1 MAKRLIRLA
10 QPLFLVLALV
20 FIGLLVRAQWTELSA
35 YEWRLHAGWLLL
47 SGSLLIGSAFVEV
60 AMWRTILGWV
70 GGRLGYVDA
79 ARIWFASILVRYIPG
94 NIWQPLGMTV
104 LAQERGVRAAAT
116 VASIAIYQA
125 VSLLSVI
132 PFLSGYLLAGGNI
145 AGVELPMPAP
155 WLAILITAPVLI
167 LLGRPAWL
175 IGALNLALVRLKRA
189 PLTTHLGSGQL
200 LPILL
205 AAMGNWLLWGVAF
218 TALTLS
224 LHTFD
229 PAHFRQVASL
239 LLVAYPI
246 AYAIGYVS
254 FLTPG
259 GLAVREGALVL
270 LLLPVLG
277 SVVTVAALAMRL
289 WQVVL
294 ELLVVVIVMI
304 RRKT

>member
-1 MAKRLIRLA
+1 
-10 QPLFLVLALV
+10 
-20 FIGLLVRAQWTELSA
+20 
-35 YEWRLHAGWLLL
+35 
-47 SGSLLIGSAFVEV
+47 
-60 AMWRTILGWV
+60 
-70 GGRLGYVDA
+70 
-79 ARIWFASILVRYIPG
+79 
-94 NIWQPLGMTV
+94 
-104 LAQERGVRAAAT
+104 
-116 VASIAIYQA
+116 
-125 VSLLSVI
+125 
-132 PFLSGYLLAGGNI
+132 
-145 AGVELPMPAP
+145 
-155 WLAILITAPVLI
+155 
-167 LLGRPAWL
+167 
-175 IGALNLALVRLKRA
+175 
-189 PLTTHLGSGQL
+189 
-200 LPILL
+200 
-205 AAMGNWLLWGVAF
+205 MGNWLLWGVAF

-294 ELLVVVIVMI
+294 ELLVVAIVMI
-304 RRKT
+304 RRNA